1 MRKLLISIMAVIL
14 AGCSSTSDYPAD
26 ASVKL
31 YKDRNEL
38 TGINYIATGK
48 TSGVSCQLLQQDR
61 PPSIPEA
68 RSDLQHNAAKMGN
81 AVILDS
87 CQSLG
92 GFSGCYQA
100 AVCQGTAI
108 RIQE

>member
-1 MRKLLISIMAVIL
+1 MHKLGILLMAAL
-14 AGCSSTSDYPAD
+14 LTGCVSDPDYPAD

-31 YKDRNEL
+31 YKSRDEL
-38 TGINYIATGK
+38 AGMNYIATGK

-68 RSDLQHNAAKMGN
+68 RTDLQRNAAKIGN

-108 RIQE
+108 RITE